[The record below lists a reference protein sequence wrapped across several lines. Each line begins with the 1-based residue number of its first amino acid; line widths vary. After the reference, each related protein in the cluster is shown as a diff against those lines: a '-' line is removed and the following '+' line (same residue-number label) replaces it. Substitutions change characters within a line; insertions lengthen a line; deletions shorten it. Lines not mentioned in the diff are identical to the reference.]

1 MPLDW
6 GTPPRTRMND
16 LLDYSAV
23 IAELEAKPGQFA
35 RVATQ
40 ATRSDADKIVRTF
53 RQMGNF
59 NIVTRAGGQPGIDD
73 TRDVWVRILETPH
86 VQAPER

>member
-16 LLDYSAV
+16 LLDYPKV

-35 RVATQ
+35 RVVNQ

-59 NIVTRAGGQPGIDD
+59 DIVTRAAGQPGIDD
-73 TRDVWVRILETPH
+73 TRDVWVRTLEASR
-86 VQAPER
+86 VQASER